1 MVKPPFLAAAEE
13 GARLKPML
21 RRWLFLLIVLFAPAA
36 QAETYPNRPIRLFI
50 PLAAASAVD
59 VVARIVADKMS
70 TILGQNLYVENE
82 PGAAGLIG
90 MRAGARAE
98 PDGYTVLAVND
109 SVITM
114 LPNVRSDAGYDPF
127 RDFVPVTQLVGIQWV
142 LAVNPSLPVE
152 NVRDLVA
159 LARANPGSINYASG
173 GYGSPQH
180 IAAEMFARAVK
191 AEMTHVPYKGVTP
204 AVTDVVAG
212 NAPIVFT
219 AYSTI
224 SQFLPDHRIRVLAAL
239 TPARLPQLPDVPTVA
254 ESGVPGFSFGTW
266 AALLVPAKT
275 PPEIVAKLN
284 AAAVMALNDPALRKK
299 LTDLGYEVVGS
310 SQEDLAAFMRMEYER
325 TGDLVR
331 AANIHLEN

>member
-1 MVKPPFLAAAEE
+1 MRVLKVLYIALALVL
-13 GARLKPML
+13 ARG
-21 RRWLFLLIVLFAPAA
+21 A
-36 QAETYPNRPIRLFI
+36 QAQTYPERPIKLLI

-70 TILGQNLYVENE
+70 TTLGQPVYVENE

-90 MRAGARAE
+90 MRTGARAA

-114 LPNVRSDAGYDPF
+114 LPNMRVDAGYDPF
-127 RDFVPVTQLVGIQWV
+127 KDFIPVTQLVGIQWV
-142 LAVNPSLPVE
+142 LAANPSFPAKTVGELI
-152 NVRDLVA
+152 A
-159 LARANPGSINYASG
+159 LAREKPGAINYASG

-180 IAAEMFARAVK
+180 VAAEMFARAVNVQM
-191 AEMTHVPYKGVTP
+191 AHVPYRGVTP

-212 NAPIVFT
+212 HASVLFT
-219 AYSTI
+219 ALSTV
-224 SQFLPDHRIRVLAAL
+224 SQFLPDNRIRILATT
-239 TPARLPQLPDVPTVA
+239 TPARMAQLPDIPTMA

-284 AAAVMALNDPALRKK
+284 AAAVAALNDTSVRKK

-310 SQEDLAAFMRMEYER
+310 TPEQFALFMRQEYVR
-325 TGDLVR
+325 TGDLIR
-331 AANIHLEN
+331 AANIHLE